1 MGEFEEKLN
10 MYEKTFGESFPTYPL
25 MMSRTDEEI
34 IEIIDKCLDADKD
47 VYAMGILKDDPNVKY

>member
-25 MMSRTDEEI
+25 MMLRSDEEI
-34 IEIIDKCLDADKD
+34 VEIIDKCLDADKD
-47 VYAMGILKDDPNVKY
+47 VYAMGFLKDDYGMKY